1 MESCFVLYLESE
13 NPPNGIVTCS
23 VAGVLTDGQRMVLRA
38 PTETT
43 IGQIVKALYMTEG
56 VDRKMIEAGQPPPR
70 FVQVGSRHQRGGRH
84 QICGHLQEVM
94 VQASTLYL
102 SEYR

>member
-56 VDRKMIEAGQPPPR
+56 VDRKMIEAVNRLHGSYRLEVDISEGDATKFVAAFRKSWSKLPR
-70 FVQVGSRHQRGGRH
+70 Y
-84 QICGHLQEVM
+84 I
-94 VQASTLYL
+94 
-102 SEYR
+102 